1 MFDTSKKNKRKSFF
15 IILCFIIFIF
25 VMVYFV
31 SELCGLDSTLLVPIS
46 LLISISSA
54 VGAYYNSDKIVLKM
68 NKAHPATM
76 EHDRR
81 MINNLEGLCLAAG
94 LPMPKLYVINDSA
107 PNAFATG
114 RNPANSVICVT
125 TGLLDKLND
134 YELEGVLAHELSH
147 IKNYDI
153 LLQTVVVVFVG
164 FISILADLCWRIG
177 FRSSAHRNNKDDV
190 NPAQAFILL
199 IGLVFIFLSP
209 IAAELMKLALS
220 RKREFLADSSAIEL
234 TRNPQGLIDA
244 LLKISADEEPLEVA
258 NKSTASM
265 YICNPLKGK
274 ENNGFWA
281 KLYMTHPPIEDRI
294 EALKNI
300 S

>member
-15 IILCFIIFIF
+15 IVFVFVILIFAL
-25 VMVYFV
+25 VYFV
-31 SELCGLDSTLLVPIS
+31 CNLCELDSIFIVPTAIILS
-46 LLISISSA
+46 VSSA
-54 VGAYYNSDKIVLKM
+54 VGAYYNSDKIVLSMSNAK
-68 NKAHPATM
+68 PATM
-76 EHDRR
+76 EQNKK

-94 LPMPKLYVINDSA
+94 LPIPKLYIIEDSA

-114 RNPANSVICVT
+114 RNPSNAVICVT
-125 TGLLDKLND
+125 TALLDKLDD

-153 LLQTVVVVFVG
+153 LLQTIVIVFVG
-164 FISILADLCWRIG
+164 FVSIMADLSLRMIG
-177 FRSSAHRNNKDDV
+177 HSGDRRRDRDDEGV
-190 NPAQAFILL
+190 NPVQGIILLVGAVFIL
-199 IGLVFIFLSP
+199 LSP
-209 IAAELMKLALS
+209 IAAELMKLAMS

-244 LLKISADEEPLEVA
+244 LLKISNDDAQLRSA

-265 YICNPLKGK
+265 YICSPLRGK
-274 ENNGFWA
+274 DA
-281 KLYMTHPPIEDRI
+281 QSKLYMTHPPIEERI
-294 EALKNI
+294 KALKNI

>member
-15 IILCFIIFIF
+15 IIFCFVIFIF
-25 VMVYFV
+25 ILVYFV
-31 SELCGLDSTLLVPIS
+31 CELSGLNSALIVPIS
-46 LLISISSA
+46 IIFSIISA
-54 VGAYYNSDKIVLKM
+54 VSAYYNSDKIVLKM
-68 NKAHPATM
+68 NNAHPATM
-76 EHDRR
+76 EQNRR
-81 MINNLEGLCLAAG
+81 MINNLEGLCLAAD
-94 LPMPKLYVINDSA
+94 LPMPKLYIIDDSA

-164 FISILADLCWRIG
+164 FISILADLCLRVG
-177 FRSSAHRNNKDDV
+177 VRSNRKSDNDNNNSA
-190 NPAQAFILL
+190 QL
-199 IGLVFIFLSP
+199 IIIIVGLFFVILSP
-209 IAAELMKLALS
+209 LAAELMKLALS

-244 LLKISADEEPLEVA
+244 LLKISNDNEPLEAA

-274 ENNGFWA
+274 ESKGFWA

>member
-25 VMVYFV
+25 VMVYFG

-164 FISILADLCWRIG
+164 FVSILSDLCLRIG
-177 FRSSAHRNNKDDV
+177 FRSNRKNDSNSNGSAQIIIMLV
-190 NPAQAFILL
+190 
-199 IGLVFIFLSP
+199 GLVFVILSP

-244 LLKISADEEPLEVA
+244 LLKISDDEEPLEVA

-274 ENNGFWA
+274 ESNGFWA

>member
-15 IILCFIIFIF
+15 IIFCFIIFIF
-25 VMVYFV
+25 LMVYFV
-31 SELCGLDSTLLVPIS
+31 SELCGLDSTLLVPVSI
-46 LLISISSA
+46 LIAISSA
-54 VGAYYNSDKIVLKM
+54 VGAYYNSDKIVLQM
-68 NKAHPATM
+68 NNARPATM
-76 EHDRR
+76 EQNRR
-81 MINNLEGLCLAAG
+81 LINNLEGLCLAAG
-94 LPMPKLYVINDSA
+94 LPIPKLYIINDSA

-114 RNPANSVICVT
+114 RNPAHSVICVT

-164 FISILADLCWRIG
+164 FISILADLCLRIG
-177 FRSSAHRNNKDDV
+177 LRSSSHRNNKDDV
-190 NPAQAFILL
+190 NPAQAFILF
-199 IGLVFIFLSP
+199 IGVGFIILSP

-244 LLKISADEEPLEVA
+244 LLKISDDEEPLEVA
-258 NKSTASM
+258 NKSTAGM
-265 YICNPLKGK
+265 YICNPLKGEESK
-274 ENNGFWA
+274 GFWA

>member
-164 FISILADLCWRIG
+164 FVSILSDLCLRIG
-177 FRSSAHRNNKDDV
+177 FRSNRKNDSNSNGSAQIIIMLV
-190 NPAQAFILL
+190 
-199 IGLVFIFLSP
+199 GLVFVILSP

-244 LLKISADEEPLEVA
+244 LLKISDDEEPLEVA

-274 ENNGFWA
+274 ESNGFWA